1 VVSKLTANSDIS
13 ANSNLYVQADTSLN
27 GQLYVQGKI
36 NTDSDISTNS
46 SINIKSAS
54 IYVDLSGSLVV
65 NNSGNQN
72 SQVELQSGS
81 SSWSSTSDM
90 RLKTNIL
97 PIENSLD
104 KILQIGG
111 YTFNYKTDLSNQHV
125 GVIAQE
131 VEQILPQAVCT
142 NSQGYLTVKYTDLI
156 PLLINGMQELKKE
169 ILELKSEILEL
180 KKS

>member
-1 VVSKLTANSDIS
+1 VTDKIITSSDIS
-13 ANSNLYVQADTSLN
+13 ANSNLYVQNDTSLN
-27 GQLYVQGKI
+27 GQLYVQDKI
-36 NTDSDISTNS
+36 NIQ
-46 SINIKSAS
+46 SAS
-54 IYVDLSGSLVV
+54 IYVDSLGSLVV
-65 NNSGNQN
+65 NNNGGDS
-72 SQVELQSGS
+72 SMQVELQSETNT
-81 SSWSSTSDM
+81 WASTSDI

-111 YTFNYKTDLSNQHV
+111 YIFNYKTDLSNQHV

-142 NSQGYLTVKYTDLI
+142 NSQGYLAVKYTDLI